1 MDLLLESTGV
11 LTVAISGVLLS
22 RMFSRLRAPYWA
34 CSYFISLILIAM
46 LLTARCSTALSFLA
60 PFSWVAAGRARFIVS
75 AWAITM
81 GLITPLSRLPRRSEK
96 YAVCLLTV
104 VFVTAFSIVPFLA
117 PNFLK
122 GDLSTLQTKIDS
134 NGICFQSRSYTCGPA
149 AAVTALRKLG
159 FNAEE
164 GEIAVLARSSPVT
177 GTLPRSLYSA
187 LQARYG
193 SEGLKCRYRYFD
205 SVNQLKG
212 IGVTLA
218 VVRDAFLMDHCV
230 AVLDVSD
237 RTVVIADPVLGK
249 QLMSHEQF
257 ERMWRFTGIVLKR
270 DGAMSINS
278 SWVH

>member
-1 MDLLLESTGV
+1 MDLLLETSIISTAV
-11 LTVAISGVLLS
+11 ISGVVLS
-22 RMFSRLRAPYWA
+22 RKFSRLRAPYWA
-34 CSYFISLILIAM
+34 CGYFISLILITM
-46 LLTARCSTALSFLA
+46 LLTARCSTALSFLP
-60 PFSWVAAGRARFIVS
+60 PFSWAAASRARFIVS

-96 YAVCLLTV
+96 YAVCLLAV
-104 VFVTAFSIVPFLA
+104 VFVTGFSIVPFLA

-122 GDLSTLQTKIDS
+122 GDLSTLQTKVDS
-134 NGICFQSRSYTCGPA
+134 NGICLQSRSYTCGPA

-159 FNAEE
+159 FNAQE

-193 SEGLKCRYRYFD
+193 SEGLKCRYRCFN

-218 VVRDAFLMDHCV
+218 VVRDAFLLDHCV

-237 RTVVIADPVLGK
+237 RTVVIADPALGK

-257 ERMWRFTGIVLKR
+257 ERMWRFTGIVLRR
-270 DGAMSINS
+270 DVLGSI
-278 SWVH
+278 

>member
-1 MDLLLESTGV
+1 MDLLLETSVISTAV
-11 LTVAISGVLLS
+11 ISGVLLS
-22 RMFSRLRAPYWA
+22 RTFSRLRAPYWA
-34 CSYFISLILIAM
+34 CGYFISLVLIAM
-46 LLTARCSTALSFLA
+46 LLAARCSTALSFL
-60 PFSWVAAGRARFIVS
+60 PPVSWAAAGRARFIVS

-96 YAVCLLTV
+96 YIVCLLAV

-117 PNFLK
+117 PNFLRN
-122 GDLSTLQTKIDS
+122 DLSTLQTKVDF
-134 NGICFQSRSYTCGPA
+134 NGICLQSRSYTCGPA

-159 FNAEE
+159 FNAQE
-164 GEIAVLARSSPVT
+164 GEIAILARSSPVT

-205 SVNQLKG
+205 SVNQLRG

-218 VVRDAFLMDHCV
+218 VVRDAFLLDHCV

-237 RTVVIADPVLGK
+237 RTVVIADPALGK

-257 ERMWRFTGIVLKR
+257 ERMWRFTGIVLRR
-270 DGAMSINS
+270 DVLGSI
-278 SWVH
+278 

>member
-1 MDLLLESTGV
+1 MDLLLETSIISTAV
-11 LTVAISGVLLS
+11 ISGVLLS
-22 RMFSRLRAPYWA
+22 RKFSRLRAPYWA
-34 CSYFISLILIAM
+34 CGYFISLILIAL
-46 LLTARCSTALSFLA
+46 LLTGRYSMALSFVP
-60 PFSWVAAGRARFIVS
+60 PFSWAAAGRARFIVS

-81 GLITPLSRLPRRSEK
+81 GLITPLSRLPHRSEK
-96 YAVCLLTV
+96 HIVCLLAF

-117 PNFLK
+117 PNFLRN
-122 GDLSTLQTKIDS
+122 DLSTLQTKVDS

-159 FNAEE
+159 FNAQE
-164 GEIAVLARSSPVT
+164 GEIAVLARSSPIT

-205 SVNQLKG
+205 SVSQLRG

-218 VVRDAFLMDHCV
+218 VVRDAFLIDHCV

-257 ERMWRFTGIVLKR
+257 ERMWRFTGIVLRR
-270 DGAMSINS
+270 DVLGSI
-278 SWVH
+278 